1 MVFSL
6 SFIFIYRRK
15 RLIIKVLTVDG
26 SNVGRDRIAEMLSG
40 IIGVKHV
47 GNAAN
52 SIDAVDLLN
61 RLKPDAVT
69 LDVRIPGESGIEV
82 LKKIKR
88 SQPST
93 IVVVLTNFPDEQYK
107 KECYRFGVDYF
118 FSKSDE
124 FEKVVE
130 VFNKLAGSNGKV

>member
-1 MVFSL
+1 
-6 SFIFIYRRK
+6 
-15 RLIIKVLTVDG
+15 
-26 SNVGRDRIAEMLSG
+26 MLSG